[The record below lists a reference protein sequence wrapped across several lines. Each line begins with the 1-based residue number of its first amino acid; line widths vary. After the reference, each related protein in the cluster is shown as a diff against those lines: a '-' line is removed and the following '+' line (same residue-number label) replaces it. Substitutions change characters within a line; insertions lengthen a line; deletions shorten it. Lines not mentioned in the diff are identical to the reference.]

1 MVSVVPLR
9 SESSSSIWYS
19 LPVRCTRLA
28 VDFDGLGVEIDGE
41 VAGLD
46 DRLRMALG
54 AAHDGVDAG
63 DQLVLVERLGHV
75 VVGAEAEALDLVL
88 DAGEAGEDQDRRLDL
103 ARRAAAQHLVAG
115 HVRQVQVEKDDVVV
129 VELAEIDA
137 FFAEVGRVDVEALGL
152 EHQLDG
158 LRGRAIVF
166 NQQNAH
172 ASPL

>member
-9 SESSSSIWYS
+9 RREQLQHLIF
-19 LPVRCTRLA
+19 LA
-28 VDFDGLGVEIDGE
+28 GQVHALAADFDRLGVEIDDQ
-41 VAGLD
+41 VAGVD
-46 DRLRMALG
+46 DRLGVALG
-54 AAHDGVDAG
+54 AADDRVDAR

-103 ARRAAAQHLVAG
+103 RDPQRAQHLEAR
-115 HVRQVQVEKDDVVV
+115 HVGQVQVEQDDVVI

-137 FFAEVGRVDVEALGL
+137 FFAEIGGVDVEALGF

-158 LRGRAIVF
+158 LSGRAVVF
-166 NQQNAH
+166 NQ
-172 ASPL
+172 